1 MKKVILL
8 FIMAVGCL
16 SMQAQSNLH
25 ISPIFDHI
33 SDYEKDTKTVWVKGK
48 ELKKYKLTLYRSL
61 STENSQIASDMEK
74 AVMADSR
81 KAADKE
87 IGYIGSRLY
96 FAFLS
101 LPPEAAGQDFM
112 RFIFYRNPS
121 LKNGGKKEVTLV
133 YMEGKITMGE
143 LKNLFKK

>member
-1 MKKVILL
+1 MKKAILL
-8 FIMAVGCL
+8 FIMTVGCL
-16 SMQAQSNLH
+16 SLQAQSNLH
-25 ISPIFDHI
+25 ISPVFDHI
-33 SDYEKDTKTVWVKGK
+33 SDYGKDTKTVWVKGK
-48 ELKKYKLTLYRSL
+48 ELRKYKLTLYRSI
-61 STENSQIASDMEK
+61 STENSQMAANMEK
-74 AVMADSR
+74 AVLADSR

-87 IGYIGSRLY
+87 VGYIGSHLY

-121 LKNGGKKEVTLV
+121 LKNGGKNEVTLV
-133 YMEGKITMGE
+133 YMEGQITMSE

>member
-1 MKKVILL
+1 MKKAILL
-8 FIMAVGCL
+8 FIMTVCGMSL
-16 SMQAQSNLH
+16 QAQSNLH
-25 ISPIFDHI
+25 ITTIFDHI
-33 SDYEKDTKTVWVKGK
+33 SEYEKDTKTVWVKGK
-48 ELKKYKLTLYRSL
+48 ELRKYKLDLYRSI
-61 STENSQIASDMEK
+61 STENSQIAGTMEK

-121 LKNGGKKEVTLV
+121 LKDGAKKEVTLV
-133 YMEGKITMGE
+133 YMEGRITMDQ